1 MAELNPKQV
10 GIARYQDVDSEYLA
24 KRKLRRGAG
33 WLLLWALG
41 VGAVISGDFFGWNF
55 GLAAGGFW
63 GLAIATVLMAIMYL
77 CLVYCMAEMSAAL
90 PHAGGSY
97 SFTRN
102 AFGPLGGYVNGV
114 TDAIEYVL
122 TTAVVVVGIG
132 GYMKAL
138 VPGVPEWVWWLA
150 AYVLFVTI
158 NILGVEIT
166 LKFGLIITV
175 MAMVVLGVFY
185 LTTLSSGRF
194 DPDLLFTVPADPGQ
208 SERWLPK
215 GWGGVF
221 AAFPYAIWFYL
232 AIEQL
237 PLAGEEAHDVARDIP
252 RAMVWGI
259 FTLLGLSLFTL
270 VLNSGVPAELEV
282 DGQILRGAA
291 AIGASS
297 SPLEA
302 GFTAVL
308 GQGVGTVLLTLI
320 ALTGLIAS
328 FHTIIYA
335 YGRVLFA
342 LSRSG
347 YFPRWI
353 SLTSAFQTPHIAL
366 ILGGAIAFTCAMLIS
381 LLPGTVGA
389 ALLNMAVFGALIT
402 YTLNFFSFIA
412 LRIKRPQLHRPYVS
426 PFGIPGAV
434 VGAILSIT
442 ALFACFAVEDY
453 RPGVIGCAVFLGISI
468 LYFVFYSSKRL
479 VAQAPEEES
488 ALVAEALHEIEH
500 PGELPMSK

>member
-1 MAELNPKQV
+1 MLVEEAV
-10 GIARYQDVDSEYLA
+10 EYL
-24 KRKLRRGAG
+24 
-33 WLLLWALG
+33 
-41 VGAVISGDFFGWNF
+41 D
-55 GLAAGGFW
+55 
-63 GLAIATVLMAIMYL
+63 
-77 CLVYCMAEMSAAL
+77 
-90 PHAGGSY
+90 
-97 SFTRN
+97 
-102 AFGPLGGYVNGV
+102 GP
-114 TDAIEYVL
+114 
-122 TTAVVVVGIG
+122 
-132 GYMKAL
+132 
-138 VPGVPEWVWWLA
+138 
-150 AYVLFVTI
+150 
-158 NILGVEIT
+158 
-166 LKFGLIITV
+166 
-175 MAMVVLGVFY
+175 
-185 LTTLSSGRF
+185 
-194 DPDLLFTVPADPGQ
+194 
-208 SERWLPK
+208 
-215 GWGGVF
+215 
-221 AAFPYAIWFYL
+221 
-232 AIEQL
+232 
-237 PLAGEEAHDVARDIP
+237 
-252 RAMVWGI
+252 
-259 FTLLGLSLFTL
+259 
-270 VLNSGVPAELEV
+270 
-282 DGQILRGAA
+282 ILRGAA